1 MKKIYLVA
9 FAMLING
16 MAIAQ
21 NFTAGNLVVYRVGDG
36 SAALTTAA
44 TALFLDEYPTTPGT
58 VVSSL
63 AMPTAVAGINK
74 IVTCNG
80 SASTEGFLTLSANK
94 QYVVVPGYDA
104 AVGTASIATS
114 SSATFARVVA
124 RVDAAKVVNSTTA
137 LNVFTGT
144 PFRGV
149 CSTNGTDFWL
159 SSSITGPVYASLGAT
174 TGTAINTVA
183 TIVTNLRNIATYN
196 GDLYVSNASGTNTRI
211 KKVGTGTPTTAG
223 QSMTDLPGIPTSGG
237 SPEAFYFADI
247 NTSVAGL
254 DVLYVANDASP
265 GLQKFI
271 FNGTTWA
278 AVAGTIAGNIRGLT
292 GRVIGTSIEL
302 YATTVT
308 SNTGVND
315 IVKYVDANALTSTLT
330 GGVYTTIASSAT
342 NTCFR
347 GICFAPENPT
357 TPTLTVSPSSFI
369 NITTPTGTA
378 STTQTFNLSGINLTG
393 FPSTISVTP
402 SAGVEVSPDGTTW
415 TANPATININ
425 YTTAILGSTPLYT
438 RIAANAIAGAF
449 TGTVICAGGGGSA
462 TVNIT
467 GGVVQN
473 FYSQPTGNL
482 STLATWGIATNGTG
496 TTPIDFTSPYQI
508 FNVVNRAAA
517 VPGTHWE
524 VSGTGSKLVIGDG
537 AAPTT
542 VSTSIADTI
551 LSTTIIDIKN
561 LGILEIGSRVAPT
574 FGNLATGSTVNYN
587 FNGTGTTDTVKINTA
602 SYHHLILKNG
612 LKYLKSGTTPVNGNL
627 VYDGTVNSNGAASP
641 FSTILLKGNLTML
654 NAAVTEDST
663 TGSTNRFTLSMAGT
677 GAQLISTQGSELNI
691 FRLIRD
697 TTVISNVDITVVA
710 NSKITLG
717 NNTSGGLSLL
727 QKVSATP
734 TITRLILNSNAQ
746 LAIVKNGIV
755 FTDATKAGKISSV
768 NGKIIMNK
776 SITSTSN
783 PGTLVF
789 EPGSTLND
797 LTVNITT
804 PARDSVVINGTV
816 GIAGNVNLTKGV
828 IVLTPATT
836 IIVDAT
842 ATITGGSAAS
852 YIDGK
857 IRKVNPTASTF
868 LFPTGQVKQYAPVE
882 MSGLTALSDFT
893 VQYFKQAYSN
903 LSVNPATST
912 AIPGY
917 SVSTKEYWNIDRT
930 GTDNPNIKFYY
941 NSGSLVDG
949 SQAKIAHFNG
959 VDWDDIG
966 RDSYG
971 ADVNGNFIAQNT
983 ISTFSPFTFGGAAG
997 VLPILLQSFNGTLQN
1012 NTSTLQWKTSCEFA
1026 GDKFELQYSTDGINF
1041 VGIYT
1046 EDAIGT
1052 CVGNLYSYM
1061 HTDAKALV
1069 NYYRLVLKTIDGS
1082 AKFSN
1087 IIALKSL
1094 KKAFD
1099 IKLVSTNTNEQLCY
1113 SISAVSTGNAMIR
1126 IANMQGQLL
1135 LKENVNY
1142 NAGTQ
1147 INYINTNKLSK
1158 GMYLISIVTNGGEV
1172 FTEKFIR

>member
-21 NFTAGNLVVYRVGDG
+21 NFTAGNLVVYRAGDG
-36 SAALTTAA
+36 TAA
-44 TALFLDEYPTTPGT
+44 VGNTGTAVFLDEYNSSGT
-58 VVSSL
+58 LIQSL
-63 AMPTAVAGINK
+63 AMPTSVSGANK
-74 IVTCNG
+74 RLVCVGNST
-80 SASTEGFLTLSANK
+80 TEGFLTLSTDK
-94 QYVVVPGYDA
+94 QFIVATGYDA
-104 AVGTASIATS
+104 ATATASLGTS
-114 SSATFARVVA
+114 TSATVARVVA
-124 RVDAAKVVNSTTA
+124 RIDATKTINTTTA
-137 LNVFTGT
+137 LTNGFSGAAV
-144 PFRGV
+144 RGV
-149 CSTNGTDFWL
+149 CSNNGTDFWL
-159 SSSITGPVYASLGAT
+159 AGGNTGSIYATLGGTTAT
-174 TGTAINTVA
+174 TISGTA
-183 TIVTNLRNIATYN
+183 TNLRNTYIFDN
-196 GDLYVSNASGTNTRI
+196 QLYISTGGGTGSRAQ
-211 KKVGTGTPTTAG
+211 KVGTGLPTTTG
-223 QSMTDLPGIPTSGG
+223 QVMTSLTGVPTSGSVNG
-237 SPEAFYFADI
+237 FFLADM
-247 NTSVAGL
+247 NTSVAGV
-254 DVLYVANDASP
+254 DVLYVANDGAGT
-265 GLQKFI
+265 GLQKYI
-271 FNGTTWA
+271 TTDGINWTA
-278 AVAGTIAGNIRGLT
+278 SGNISASLIRGLT
-292 GRVIGTSIEL
+292 ARVLGTDVEL
-302 YATTVT
+302 YATTTTNTMVKFT
-308 SNTGVND
+308 DVAAISSNISAG
-315 IVKYVDANALTSTLT
+315 SF
-330 GGVYTTIASSAT
+330 TTIATAVT
-342 NTCFR
+342 NTLIK
-347 GICFAPENPT
+347 GICFAPESPT
-357 TPTLTVSPSSFI
+357 TPTLTATPNSFS
-369 NITTPTGTA
+369 ITTAAGTA
-378 STTQTFNLSGINLTG
+378 SATQLSNLSGLNLTG
-393 FPSTISVTP
+393 APGVITVTP

-496 TTPIDFTSPYQI
+496 TTPIDFTSSYQI

-612 LKYLKSGTTPVNGNL
+612 LKYLKSGTTTVNGNL

-641 FSTILLKGNLTML
+641 FSTISLKGNLTML

-677 GAQLISTQGSELNI
+677 GAQLIDASFSELKL

-697 TTVISNVDITVVA
+697 TTILSNVDITVTTD
-710 NSKITLG
+710 SKITLG

-727 QKVSATP
+727 QKVSVTP

-804 PARDSVVINGTV
+804 SARDSVVINGTV

-857 IRKVNPTASTF
+857 IRKVNPSASIF
-868 LFPTGQVKQYAPVE
+868 LFPTGQAKQYAPVE

-930 GTDNPNIKFYY
+930 GTSNPNIKFYY

-1061 HTDAKALV
+1061 HTDAKASV

-1113 SISAVSTGNAMIR
+1113 SISAVSTGNAIIR

>member
-1 MKKIYLVA
+1 MKKIYTL
-9 FAMLING
+9 F
-16 MAIAQ
+16 
-21 NFTAGNLVVYRVGDG
+21 
-36 SAALTTAA
+36 
-44 TALFLDEYPTTPGT
+44 ALFISILAHSQSTT
-58 VVSSL
+58 VVISQVYS
-63 AMPTAVAGINK
+63 GGG
-74 IVTCNG
+74 VT
-80 SASTEGFLTLSANK
+80 S
-94 QYVVVPGYDA
+94 
-104 AVGTASIATS
+104 
-114 SSATFARVVA
+114 
-124 RVDAAKVVNSTTA
+124 
-137 LNVFTGT
+137 
-144 PFRGV
+144 
-149 CSTNGTDFWL
+149 
-159 SSSITGPVYASLGAT
+159 
-174 TGTAINTVA
+174 
-183 TIVTNLRNIATYN
+183 
-196 GDLYVSNASGTNTRI
+196 
-211 KKVGTGTPTTAG
+211 GTPTYKNDYVELHNVSA
-223 QSMTDLPGIPTSGG
+223 TSQ
-237 SPEAFYFADI
+237 
-247 NTSVAGL
+247 L
-254 DVLYVANDASP
+254 
-265 GLQKFI
+265 
-271 FNGTTWA
+271 
-278 AVAGTIAGNIRGLT
+278 LT
-292 GRVIGTSIEL
+292 GYSLQYG
-302 YATTVT
+302 
-308 SNTGVND
+308 SNTGNF
-315 IVKYVDANALTSTLT
+315 
-330 GGVYTTIASSAT
+330 GSSAT
-342 NTCFR
+342 NIYSFTAGTSIPSGGYLLIQLGTVGTVGTNFPVSADFVTTNINMAAASGKIALANQATTVGCGATATACTLPNALLIDVVSYGASNNAEGGSGVNNGVALTNVQGGVRKTNGCQDTDNNNNDFTVTTNPVPRNSTSPVITC
-347 GICFAPENPT
+347 GGPVATISA
-357 TPTLTVSPSSFI
+357 SPNI
-369 NITTPTGTA
+369 TNITTSVGIA
-378 STTQTFNLSGINLTG
+378 SVSQSFNLSASNLTPAPG
-393 FPSTISVTP
+393 NLSIAPSTGLEISFDNTNFFSTAQNFAYTGSAVASTP
-402 SAGVEVSPDGTTW
+402 IYVRIS
-415 TANPATININ
+415 
-425 YTTAILGSTPLYT
+425 TTA
-438 RIAANAIAGAF
+438 AQGAL
-449 TGTVICAGGGGSA
+449 TGATVTCSGGGAASNAVITVAGS
-462 TVNIT
+462 VS
-467 GGVVQN
+467 QN

-496 TTPIDFTSPYQI
+496 TAPIDFTSPYQI
-508 FNVVNRAAA
+508 FNVVNRAVAA
-517 VPGTHWE
+517 PGTHWE
-524 VSGTGSKLVIGDG
+524 VSGAGSKLVIGDG

-551 LSTTIIDIKN
+551 LSTTIIDIRN
-561 LGILEIGSRVAPT
+561 LGILEIGSRVTPT
-574 FGNLATGSTVNYN
+574 FGNLAIGSTVNYN
-587 FNGTGTTDTVKINTA
+587 FNGTSTTDTVKINTA

-612 LKYLKSGTTPVNGNL
+612 LKYLKSGTTTVNGNL

-641 FSTILLKGNLTML
+641 FSTISLKGNLTML

-697 TTVISNVDITVVA
+697 TTVLSNEDITVAA

-727 QKVSATP
+727 QKVSGTP

-804 PARDSVVINGTV
+804 PARDSVFINGTV
-816 GIAGNVNLTKGV
+816 GIAGNVTLTKGV

-842 ATITGGSAAS
+842 ATITGGGAAS

-857 IRKVNPTASTF
+857 IRKVNPTASIF
-868 LFPTGQVKQYAPVE
+868 LFPTGQAKQYAPVE

-1012 NTSTLQWKTSCEFA
+1012 NKSTLQWKTSCEFA

-1069 NYYRLVLKTIDGS
+1069 NYYRLVLKAIDGS

-1113 SISAVSTGNAMIR
+1113 SISAVSTGNAIIR

-1135 LKENVNY
+1135 LKENVIY

-1158 GMYLISIVTNGGEV
+1158 GIYLISIVTNSGEV